1 MEQSRVVPPFRC
13 NDVDKGKL
21 HREWVIWK
29 RSLECYFESEDIIDQ
44 KKKRSKLLHF
54 GGPQL
59 QALFQ
64 NLPDVE
70 KFTYVTPE
78 KQYYD
83 VAIQAF
89 DAFFQPG
96 RQDVLERHKLRRLKQ
111 LQGERF
117 AEFVVRVR
125 QQIGEC
131 GFEKYPEKVRAILS
145 DIMLVDTIAEGCR
158 SEELRKRILQ
168 KDRSVEEIEEIGKSL
183 EGVEQ
188 QIKDFATVREE
199 EHGGGRVYKIQ
210 THKQIKY
217 TPATSSVDRSRT
229 SNDQL
234 KCFKCGF
241 SGHISSEAKCP
252 ARGKMCNHCKRLGHF
267 ESQCRIRKSQSVG
280 QTQNRSTSKRI
291 RCVEAVDT
299 NVVSD
304 TSAGD
309 VYSIMT
315 SNPED
320 SKKTYY
326 AFYAGN
332 DSNMIECEVG
342 GVNLEMLVDSG
353 AEVNLVSETAWE
365 LLKAKGVRIKSSEKG
380 SKQVLKGYASDQP
393 MIILGTFVADIVVGQ
408 ILAVAKFFV
417 IKNGQRCLLGDSTA
431 KELGVLK
438 IGVNINQID
447 AKAKALSKIDGLQ
460 IHIHMNREVKPVFQ
474 PVRRLPVALEDAV
487 NRKLDELMNR
497 DIIEEKKG
505 PTSWI
510 SPLVVVGK
518 SNGEPR
524 ICLDLR
530 RVNEAVLR
538 ERHPMP
544 LIEDFLARVGRDMIR
559 SKLDVMDSFL
569 QLELDEESR
578 DITAFITN
586 RGVLRFKRMPFGLV
600 TAPEVFQK
608 TMDSILAGCDGAWW
622 YIDDIYIEGKNK
634 VEHDARL
641 DKVRL

>member
-1 MEQSRVVPPFRC
+1 MEQSRVLPPFRC

-64 NLPDVE
+64 NLPDAE
-70 KFTYVTPE
+70 KFSYVTPE

-117 AEFVVRVR
+117 AEFIVRVR

-131 GFEKYPEKVRAILS
+131 GFEKYPEKVRCILS
-145 DIMLVDTIAEGCR
+145 DIMLIDTIAEGCR

-183 EGVEQ
+183 EEVEQ
-188 QIKDFATVREE
+188 QIKDFTMVREE
-199 EHGGGRVYKIQ
+199 EHERGRVYKIQ
-210 THKQIKY
+210 THKQRKY
-217 TPATSSVDRSRT
+217 TPASSNAAYARMNKDH
-229 SNDQL
+229 L

-252 ARGKMCNHCKRLGHF
+252 ARGKICNHCKRLGHF
-267 ESQCRIRKSQSVG
+267 ESQCRIRKSQSVD
-280 QTQNRSTSKRI
+280 QTQTRPTSKKIRYVETTGRNVDSTSS
-291 RCVEAVDT
+291 E
-299 NVVSD
+299 
-304 TSAGD
+304 D
-309 VYSIMT
+309 VYSVEA
-315 SNPED
+315 SEKED

-326 AFYAGN
+326 AFYTGN
-332 DSNMIECEVG
+332 DSNIIECEVG
-342 GVNLEMLVDSG
+342 GVHIDMLVDSG
-353 AEVNLVSETAWE
+353 AEVNLVSEAAWE
-365 LLKAKGVRIKSSEKG
+365 VLKAKGVRVKVSEKG
-380 SKQVLKGYASDQP
+380 SKHVLKGYASDQP
-393 MIILGTFVADIVVGQ
+393 LVILGTFVADIVIGQ
-408 ILAVAKFFV
+408 KQAEAKFFV
-417 IKNGQRCLLGDSTA
+417 IKSGQRCLLGDSTA

-438 IGVNINQID
+438 IGVNISQVD
-447 AKAKALSKIDGLQ
+447 ATPKALSKINGLQ
-460 IHIHMNREVKPVFQ
+460 IHIHMNHAVKPVFQ

-487 NRKLDELMNR
+487 NRKLDDLIKR

-505 PTSWI
+505 PTSWV

-544 LIEDFLARVGRDMIR
+544 LIDDFLARVGGNMIR

-578 DITAFITN
+578 DIMSFITS
-586 RGVLRFKRMPFGLV
+586 RGLLRFKRMPFGLV
-600 TAPEVFQK
+600 TAPEIFQK
-608 TMDSILAGCDGAWW
+608 TMDSILAGCDGTWW
-622 YIDDIYIEGKNK
+622 YIDDIYIEGRNK
-634 VEHDARL
+634 SEHDSRL
-641 DKVRL
+641 DKVG